1 MMSTYK
7 QQIVIGI
14 FFLLLIAPLGYS
26 QDSIVDE
33 EVSVNTQFWVDYN
46 FSKSKNETRDISTQ
60 IGFRKISPKVYD
72 RFLAISTMNIENQS
86 ENKFLKLLNS
96 YHIGAGAIY
105 TSNYDAKDNLELR
118 FIQGVRF
125 NINTLKVLRINKT
138 SRFLNLN
145 NYIRLEERLQTS
157 FNKSWVLGYRLRYKL
172 STEISWDKHLIRF
185 TKGFY
190 FPLETEFFF
199 NLKKTDRFNDLIRI
213 SPGVGYKTKSGWRF
227 ETFIIYNR
235 TKNITETNNKS
246 SDFILRFRIRDERE
260 KTVENTAIE
269 EQVLEPEE

>member
-1 MMSTYK
+1 MLKYK
-7 QQIVIGI
+7 REIII
-14 FFLLLIAPLGYS
+14 RLLFLLCLAPFGYS
-26 QDSIVDE
+26 QDSIVDQ
-33 EVSVNTQFWVDYN
+33 EVLVNTQFWIDYN
-46 FSKSKNETRDISTQ
+46 FSKSIGETRDISTQ
-60 IGFRKISPKVYD
+60 IGFRKITPRVYD

-86 ENKFLKLLNS
+86 KNKWLKLINS
-96 YHIGAGAIY
+96 FHLGAGAIY

-157 FNKSWVLGYRLRYKL
+157 FSNNWTLGYRLRYKL

-185 TKGFY
+185 TEGFY
-190 FPLETEFFF
+190 FPLETEVFF

-213 SPGVGYKTKSGWRF
+213 SPGVGFKTKNGWRF
-227 ETFIIYNR
+227 ETFIIFNQ

-246 SDFILRFRIRDERE
+246 SDFILRFRVRDERY
-260 KTVENTAIE
+260 KTVENTA
-269 EQVLEPEE
+269 PEEPVLDTEE